1 MTSQNATV
9 SIVMLAWNHVEMT
22 AEAVGHVLMNA
33 SLPTQLVIINNASTD
48 GTRAFLDRLP
58 RQLGMVTVQ
67 RVDNLVNVGFPAGA
81 NQGLGVADGDYV
93 VLLNNDV
100 LVPRQWDRDLVE
112 DLTSHPERGLIGPVT
127 NRVTGPQHRSAPY
140 ALSEFLNYAAAWRT
154 EAGHAVQPV
163 TRLVGFCLMA
173 RRAVLERI
181 GGLDARFS
189 PGMFEDDDWGV
200 RAQMAGYQL
209 GISTRVY
216 VHHVGSVSFGEDLD
230 GTRALLRHNG
240 RLFQRKWRGPSG
252 ADPRTLSLPL
262 APAIRPAGTPAM
274 GMASDFA
281 PPGRRALTWAHA
293 VGRYGAVRPWLV
305 LLDPALE
312 DADAVRRELA
322 DAARALGLHWGSH
335 VELHVESYPYAQYLS
350 RLAVP
355 GSALVLAG
363 AAMEPWFQQ
372 CLAPWGTP
380 AVGDGGPDR
389 ERGWA
394 LVWNEIAASHA

>member
-1 MTSQNATV
+1 MMGPRVT
-9 SIVMLAWNHVEMT
+9 IVMLAWNHVEMT

-33 SLPTQLVIINNASTD
+33 ALPTQLVIVNNASTD

-67 RVDNLVNVGFPAGA
+67 RVDNLVNVGFPAGV
-81 NQGLGVADGDYV
+81 NQGLALADGDYV

-112 DLTSHPERGLIGPVT
+112 AFESHPELGLIGPVT
-127 NRVTGPQHRSAPY
+127 NRVTGPQQRSAPY
-140 ALSEFLNYAAAWRT
+140 ALPEFLDYAALWRSQG
-154 EAGHAVQPV
+154 GHAVKPV
-163 TRLVGFCLMA
+163 PRLVGFCLMA
-173 RRAVLERI
+173 RREVLERI

-200 RAQMAGYQL
+200 RAQMAGYLL
-209 GISTRVY
+209 GICTRVY

-230 GTRALLRHNG
+230 GTRTLLRHNG
-240 RLFQRKWRGPSG
+240 RLFQRKWRRQNAAHPS
-252 ADPRTLSLPL
+252 TISLPL
-262 APAIRPAGTPAM
+262 APAIRPAGSAVM

-281 PPGRRALTWAHA
+281 PPARRALAWAYA
-293 VGRYGAVRPWLV
+293 VGRYGVARPWVV

-322 DAARALGLHWGSH
+322 DAAGALGLSWGPH
-335 VELHVESYPYAQYLS
+335 VALHVESYPYAQYLS

-355 GSALVLAG
+355 GSTLVLGG
-363 AAMEPWFQQ
+363 APMDPWFQQ
-372 CLAPWGTP
+372 SLAPWGTP
-380 AVGDGGPDR
+380 VVGAGGADR

-394 LVWNEIAASHA
+394 LVWNEIEASHA

>member
-1 MTSQNATV
+1 MTSAQATV
-9 SIVMLAWNHVEMT
+9 SIVMLAWNHVERT

-48 GTRAFLDRLP
+48 GTGAFLDRLP

-67 RVDNLVNVGFPAGA
+67 RVDNRVNVGFPAGV
-81 NQGLGVADGDYV
+81 NQGLAVADGDYL

-100 LVPRQWDRDLVE
+100 LVPRHWDRDLVE
-112 DLTSHPERGLIGPVT
+112 DLQAHPELGLIGPVT
-127 NRVTGPQHRSAPY
+127 NRVTGPQQRSAPY
-140 ALSEFLNYAAAWRT
+140 ALPEFLAYAARWRAK
-154 EAGHAVQPV
+154 AGHAVQPV

-173 RRAVLERI
+173 RRTVLERI

-200 RAQMAGYQL
+200 RAQMAGYPL

-216 VHHVGSVSFGEDLD
+216 VHHVGSVSFGEDVD
-230 GTRALLRHNG
+230 GTRALLHKNR
-240 RLFQRKWRGPSG
+240 RLFQRKWRGQSVADPSG
-252 ADPRTLSLPL
+252 LFLPL
-262 APAIRPAGTPAM
+262 APGIRPAGTPVM

-281 PPGRRALTWAHA
+281 PPARRALTWAYA
-293 VGRYGAVRPWLV
+293 VGRHGEARPWLV

-322 DAARALGLHWGSH
+322 DAARALGLHWGAH

-355 GSALVLAG
+355 GSTLALGG

-380 AVGDGGPDR
+380 TVGGGGPDR

-394 LVWNEIAASHA
+394 LVWNEIEASHA

>member
-1 MTSQNATV
+1 MTRPRAAV
-9 SIVMLAWNHVEMT
+9 SIVMLAWNHVETT

-33 SLPTQLVIINNASTD
+33 SLPTQLVIVNNASTD

-67 RVDNLVNVGFPAGA
+67 CIDNVVNVGFPAGV
-81 NQGLGVADGDYV
+81 NQGLAVAEGDCL

-100 LVPRQWDRDLVE
+100 LVPRQWDRDLLE
-112 DLTSHPERGLIGPVT
+112 DLESHPDVGLIGPVT
-127 NRVTGPQHRSAPY
+127 NHVTGPQERAAPY
-140 ALSEFLNYAAAWRT
+140 ALPQFLDYAARWRQ
-154 EAGHAVQPV
+154 EPGHAVQSVP
-163 TRLVGFCLMA
+163 RLVGFCLMA
-173 RRAVLERI
+173 RREIVDRI

-200 RAQMAGYQL
+200 RVQMAGYKL

-216 VHHVGSVSFGEDLD
+216 VHHVGSVSFGEDVE

-240 RLFQRKWRGPSG
+240 RLFRRKWRQVAVTDPS
-252 ADPRTLSLPL
+252 ALYLPL
-262 APAIRPAGTPAM
+262 SPSIHPTGAPVM

-281 PPGRRALTWAHA
+281 PPARRALAWAHV
-293 VGRYGAVRPWLV
+293 VGWHGTARPWLV
-305 LLDPALE
+305 LVDPALE
-312 DADAVRRELA
+312 DTDAMRRELA

-335 VELHVESYPYAQYLS
+335 VELHGESYPYSRYLS

-355 GSALVLAG
+355 GSTLVVG
-363 AAMEPWFQQ
+363 GGPMDPWFQQ
-372 CLAPWGTP
+372 CLAPWRTPLVGGGT
-380 AVGDGGPDR
+380 DG

-394 LVWNEIAASHA
+394 LVWNEIEASHA